1 MTSQSCKM
9 SLREGGTSTCTESPL
24 GDACAVSAMRLR
36 RPAICSAVSC
46 RPVQL
51 LMYETLTSR
60 FWLSR
65 FGHTAQ
71 RKACRVNGVGLHQYT
86 SSMILEIKQ
95 WQHILPIYQ
104 DRCILF
110 H

>member
-1 MTSQSCKM
+1 MTSQSCRM

-51 LMYETLTSR
+51 LMYDTLTTL

-71 RKACRVNGVGLHQYT
+71 RKT
-86 SSMILEIKQ
+86 
-95 WQHILPIYQ
+95 YQ
-104 DRCILF
+104 GERHGTASGHLINVSG
-110 H
+110 